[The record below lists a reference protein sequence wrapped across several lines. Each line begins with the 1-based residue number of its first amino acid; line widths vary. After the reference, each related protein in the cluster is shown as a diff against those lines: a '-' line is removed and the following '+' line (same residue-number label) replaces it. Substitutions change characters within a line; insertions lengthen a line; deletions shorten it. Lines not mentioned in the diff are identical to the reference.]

1 MSSRPA
7 TRGLSTRPQNA
18 IQNENLTRPP
28 LPNRAHGPATVVDKA
43 KALTLKR
50 KAEGVP
56 DGSKAPKK
64 RSALGEITNAIE
76 KKLVDGKKGG
86 DAKKV
91 PRLKRTRS
99 TVSLIKA
106 AAGKATVSKEA
117 VQLSSI
123 KIKGDQVVEVK
134 TKDTTKAAGEGSKSQ
149 GKDLTKDVS
158 FCDVLPSSLETMSSQ
173 ESKGSM
179 DDSALYITAS
189 EGSPLQAKMV
199 LKMPVLEEKA
209 EPKEDLPEG
218 VEDYDQEM
226 REDPTA
232 VADYANHIFK
242 YYRER
247 EKKFVIEKYIERQPD
262 VMRSMRAILVDWMVE
277 VQESFELNHET
288 LYLGVKILDLYL
300 TRVIIKRDTL
310 QLIGS
315 TALFIACKFDERTP
329 PYVDDFLYI
338 CDDAYNR
345 KELLAMEIKIL
356 KEIDFDLGVPL
367 SYRFLRRYA
376 RCAKVGMEDLTFT
389 RYILE
394 MSLMDYDLID
404 CSDSALA
411 AAALLMSRC
420 IKGEE
425 PSWTPTLEHYSGYK
439 VEDIYHLTQMLHSMM
454 CQPPKEHLSTIRN
467 KYSHKVFYEVA
478 KIPIPENLPL

>member
-1 MSSRPA
+1 M
-7 TRGLSTRPQNA
+7 TFLHQ
-18 IQNENLTRPP
+18 
-28 LPNRAHGPATVVDKA
+28 
-43 KALTLKR
+43 
-50 KAEGVP
+50 
-56 DGSKAPKK
+56 
-64 RSALGEITNAIE
+64 AIE
-76 KKLVDGKKGG
+76 KLSEGGKKGTN
-86 DAKKV
+86 KKV
-91 PRLKRTRS
+91 PRLKRSRS

-106 AAGKATVSKEA
+106 AAGKVGATKKEA

-123 KIKGDQVVEVK
+123 KVKGEQLAEVQIKDIQEK
-134 TKDTTKAAGEGSKSQ
+134 STSEGSNSHIKELS
-149 GKDLTKDVS
+149 KDVS
-158 FCDVLPSSLETMSSQ
+158 FCESLPSSLDTAASQ
-173 ESKGSM
+173 ESKASM

-189 EGSPLQAKMV
+189 EGSPLHAKDIAP
-199 LKMPVLEEKA
+199 PVQKEEEEEDTK
-209 EPKEDLPEG
+209 KDLPEG
-218 VEDYDQEM
+218 VEDFDLEM
-226 REDPTA
+226 KEDPTA
-232 VADYANHIFK
+232 VADYAHNIFK
-242 YYRER
+242 YYQER
-247 EKKFVIEKYIERQPD
+247 EKKFVIVKYIDKQPD

-300 TRVIIKRDTL
+300 TRIVIKRDSL
-310 QLIGS
+310 QLVGS

-356 KEIDFDLGVPL
+356 KKIDYDLGVPL

-404 CSDSALA
+404 SSDSALA
-411 AAALLMSRC
+411 AAALMLSRC
-420 IKGEE
+420 IKGQ
-425 PSWTPTLEHYSGYK
+425 PSWTPTLEYYSGYK
-439 VEDIYHLTQMLHSMM
+439 VEDIYHLTQTLHSMM
-454 CQPPKEHLSTIRN
+454 CQPPKEHLNTIRN

-478 KIPIPENLPL
+478 KIPIPEKLPL